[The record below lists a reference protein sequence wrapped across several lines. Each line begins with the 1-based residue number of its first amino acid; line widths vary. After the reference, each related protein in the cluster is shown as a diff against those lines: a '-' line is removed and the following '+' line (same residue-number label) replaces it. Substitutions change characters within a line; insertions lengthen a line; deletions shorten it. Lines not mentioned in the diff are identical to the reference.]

1 MSNGQ
6 VGYIEGLRRHI
17 GHAPVIMTCAGCAV
31 LDDSGRVLLQRR
43 GEAGGPWG
51 LPGGAL
57 ELGET
62 LEAAAVRETREETG
76 LEVRTEELLGVY
88 TGPLHTY
95 ANGDVVQAVV
105 VVLTAT
111 QIGGQLSA
119 DGSETVDLRWFEI
132 DDLPTPIFGPH
143 EPMLDDL
150 RQGRR
155 GRWV

>member
-1 MSNGQ
+1 MVTRG
-6 VGYIEGLRRHI
+6 VGYIEGLRQHI

-43 GEAGGPWG
+43 GDAEGPWG
-51 LPGGAL
+51 LPGGAM

-62 LEAAAVRETREETG
+62 LEEAAVRETREETG
-76 LEVRTEELLGVY
+76 LDVRPDELLGVY

-105 VVLTAT
+105 VVLTAK
-111 QIGGQLSA
+111 QIGGRLSA
-119 DGSETVDLRWFEI
+119 DGTETVDLGWFALEA
-132 DDLPTPIFGPH
+132 LPTPIFGPH
-143 EPMLDDL
+143 EPMLRDL
-150 RQGRR
+150 QRGYR

>member
-1 MSNGQ
+1 MTTQVACCCNG
-6 VGYIEGLRRHI
+6 
-17 GHAPVIMTCAGCAV
+17 AV
-31 LDDSGRVLLQRR
+31 TPGGRGVYQ
-43 GEAGGPWG
+43 
-51 LPGGAL
+51 GGAL

-76 LEVRTEELLGVY
+76 LDVRPDELLGVY

-95 ANGDVVQAVV
+95 TNGDVVQAVV

-111 QIGGQLSA
+111 QTGGNLSA
-119 DGSETVDLRWFEI
+119 DGSETVDLRWFTFN
-132 DDLPTPIFGPH
+132 DLPTPIFGPH
-143 EPMLDDL
+143 EPILDDL